1 MLSAVLFVLW
11 GVLAVSEVRA
21 SRPEGDLQEV
31 DHFVLVLERVDQLER
46 KFDEGRRQCQT
57 EKQHWQKEKR
67 QWQKEKEDW
76 QKEKQDW
83 QKEKLD
89 WQKEKLD
96 WQKER
101 RDWQK
106 EKQDW
111 QKEKRVRQKEKHAWK
126 RKTDQS
132 EHLNRQMQ
140 NQSISLPYNVD
151 ILQTRANSHKSRP
164 ATPQTPH
171 VFTQAA
177 VSSKMFLAKSSQ
189 KRHVHHVLA
198 RSDDI
203 NPLEFVVS
211 QMGQRLR
218 QVTAEVH
225 SLKNALE
232 QDVNKM
238 GQHINE
244 VTAEVQ
250 SLKNSLEPE
259 VNQMSQS
266 LSDVTAEVQFLKNSL
281 EPEVNQM
288 SQNLSDVTA
297 EVQSLKNSLEP
308 EVNQMSQNLSH
319 VTREVQSVKNILEP
333 EINQM
338 SQNLSEVT
346 AEVQSLKNTLE
357 PEVNQISQH
366 LSDVTAEVQFLKNT
380 LEPEVNQMSQ
390 NLSEVTAE
398 VQSLKTTLEPE
409 VNQMSQTLSEVTAE
423 VQSLKTTLEPEVN
436 QMSQTLSEVTAEVQS
451 MKNANSQQDQ
461 AIQQAGTST
470 FVRWGRSVCPSST
483 ELVYSGVAG
492 GAWYDDGGSTTTA
505 FCLPLNPV
513 LASHYKP
520 SEYDWMCG
528 AEYQTDHHSYQRDPV
543 CSVCRTPRPTTIMVP
558 ATKVCE
564 DGWTLE
570 YSGYLMGSNPKDPA
584 SHEAVCMDTAFEN
597 RPGSGANQNG
607 LLFYFMFTYCGSL
620 PCPPYQGNKL
630 VTCAVCSK

>member
-67 QWQKEKEDW
+67 EWQKEKEDW
-76 QKEKQDW
+76 QKEKEDW

-259 VNQMSQS
+259 VNQMSQ
-266 LSDVTAEVQFLKNSL
+266 
-281 EPEVNQM
+281 
-288 SQNLSDVTA
+288 
-297 EVQSLKNSLEP
+297 
-308 EVNQMSQNLSH
+308 NLSH

-390 NLSEVTAE
+390 N
-398 VQSLKTTLEPE
+398 
-409 VNQMSQTLSEVTAE
+409 LSEVTAE

>member
-11 GVLAVSEVRA
+11 AVLAVSEVRA

-57 EKQHWQKEKR
+57 EKEDWQKEKR
-67 QWQKEKEDW
+67 EWQKEKQDW

-83 QKEKLD
+83 QKEKR
-89 WQKEKLD
+89 D

-101 RDWQK
+101 RDWQKEKQDWQK

-126 RKTDQS
+126 RQTGQS

-164 ATPQTPH
+164 TTPQTPH

-177 VSSKMFLAKSSQ
+177 VSSQMFLAKSSQ
-189 KRHVHHVLA
+189 KRHDHHVLA
-198 RSDDI
+198 RSDDV

-218 QVTAEVH
+218 QVTAEVQ

-238 GQHINE
+238 GQHINDVTAE
-244 VTAEVQ
+244 VQSLKNVLQPEVNQMGQNISDVTAEVQ

-259 VNQMSQS
+259 VNQMSQ
-266 LSDVTAEVQFLKNSL
+266 
-281 EPEVNQM
+281 
-288 SQNLSDVTA
+288 NLSGVTA

-319 VTREVQSVKNILEP
+319 VTREVQSLKNILEP

-357 PEVNQISQH
+357 PEVNQMSQH
-366 LSDVTAEVQFLKNT
+366 LSDVTAEVQSLKNT
-380 LEPEVNQMSQ
+380 LEPEVNQI
-390 NLSEVTAE
+390 
-398 VQSLKTTLEPE
+398 
-409 VNQMSQTLSEVTAE
+409 SQTLSEVTAE
-423 VQSLKTTLEPEVN
+423 VQSL
-436 QMSQTLSEVTAEVQS
+436 
-451 MKNANSQQDQ
+451 KNANSQQDQ

-492 GAWYDDGGSTTTA
+492 GGWWDEPGSTTTA

-513 LASHYKP
+513 LATQHDSLPNTTGCAEP
-520 SEYDWMCG
+520 STRRNTTTIKRTPC
-528 AEYQTDHHSYQRDPV
+528 APCVAPRDPPP
-543 CSVCRTPRPTTIMVP
+543 SWCRLPTCVRAGGPWSTAGTSWGAIVAIPQDTRPCVWTRILRADRGAVPTT
-558 ATKVCE
+558 T
-564 DGWTLE
+564 D
-570 YSGYLMGSNPKDPA
+570 
-584 SHEAVCMDTAFEN
+584 F
-597 RPGSGANQNG
+597 
-607 LLFYFMFTYCGSL
+607 
-620 PCPPYQGNKL
+620 
-630 VTCAVCSK
+630 CSS